1 MNDAWRRGSPRSVLA
16 LLILFLVPSLAPGQ
30 TNSTVG
36 CKPEPKLELSAK
48 REINGLPGEREW
60 DDDNVSFSNTGLD
73 LALRERIQPSSTGTE
88 DSGFLK
94 NAETQTSQKVTTD
107 DVAGKVTGKLT
118 LHAKSLIYLW
128 AEDNDTL
135 TRSTKAQS
143 QGTIKIETLCDP
155 LTLHAIPPKG
165 SNLFVAVSEPSGRFR
180 MEASPHVRKVGTVR
194 LDIRKAWATPDEV
207 FEVDIHDTL
216 QVTTTQTVSASLNLD
231 GSIRETASIP
241 FAGGLAASTI
251 RSLLGLG
258 GVLTHSFKVTTV
270 QSAAINQ
277 DKVLDFNRTEVT
289 RRTQCHGNSDST
301 EPSVQTHVNLA
312 IYSNPSSDEGI
323 ATAELWGT
331 EVITIVG
338 TPETACGVNTGT
350 STPGGGGPT
359 GGPDPTPTQGGTGNT
374 SVPPLPVPPPIGG
387 PTREGLP
394 LPPPKEGATK
404 DQGRR
409 SPDLRNPAYSVGS
422 SHRVAAQANPVEDFR
437 RSAWF
442 GLLVEE
448 KYAGHPCMPF
458 YVRVAPD
465 QIGVTFASMGTAYQT
480 QVGREKV
487 QIPIEPTVP
496 IELTPGIWLL
506 EFPFQGGDP
515 GWVRFQASFDPT
527 FPEGNTATNH
537 AELLAQGFTL
547 GEFRPG
553 SHLEPRIE
561 HRALIR
567 AAGTLPE
574 YAPLSRVCNSLDFT
588 TLTMSWEQVS
598 GGTVDWQSP
607 PRIVLDPLFDQAA
620 IIWKA
625 SVPPGPNAIL
635 HVTVSDGTVPITF
648 ELSLGHSGS

>member
-1 MNDAWRRGSPRSVLA
+1 MLFRTAFA
-16 LLILFLVPSLAPGQ
+16 ALILA
-30 TNSTVG
+30 STVATG
-36 CKPEPKLELSAK
+36 CDLDSDRIGSDGGTIVSEDGRMSI
-48 REINGLPGEREW
+48 EIPAGA
-60 DDDNVSFSNTGLD
+60 LD
-73 LALRERIQPSSTGTE
+73 QEVEITIA
-88 DSGFLK
+88 
-94 NAETQTSQKVTTD
+94 V
-107 DVAGKVTGKLT
+107 VAGPDGSASDLYVMEPMGLTFSRPVVVT
-118 LHAKSLIYLW
+118 Y
-128 AEDNDTL
+128 DYDD
-135 TRSTKAQS
+135 
-143 QGTIKIETLCDP
+143 ETLGDADADA
-155 LTLHAIPPKG
+155 LTM
-165 SNLFVAVSEPSGRFR
+165 VADR
-180 MEASPHVRKVGTVR
+180 EA
-194 LDIRKAWATPDEV
+194 DWAYLGDLRVDEA
-207 FEVDIHDTL
+207 D
-216 QVTTTQTVSASLNLD
+216 QTVSASLNLD

-465 QIGVTFASMGTAYQT
+465 QLGVTFASMGTAYQT

-487 QIPIEPTVP
+487 QIPIEPTAP